1 MGALSP
7 WHLIILLVILLL
19 VFGAKRLPE
28 IGRSIGRSAREF
40 KAGVTGE
47 PDPPERDE
55 RPPRRDAIEGDDVA
69 SARQEAPAPTPEVAE
84 AEEAE
89 RSAKR

>member
-7 WHLIILLVILLL
+7 WHLIILVVILLL
-19 VFGAKRLPE
+19 VFGAGRLPE

-40 KAGVTGE
+40 KAGVSGE
-47 PDPPERDE
+47 PDPPERE
-55 RPPRRDAIEGDDVA
+55 PRREAIADPEERA
-69 SARQEAPAPTPEVAE
+69 AARQEPPAPTPEVAE

-89 RSAKR
+89 RGAKR